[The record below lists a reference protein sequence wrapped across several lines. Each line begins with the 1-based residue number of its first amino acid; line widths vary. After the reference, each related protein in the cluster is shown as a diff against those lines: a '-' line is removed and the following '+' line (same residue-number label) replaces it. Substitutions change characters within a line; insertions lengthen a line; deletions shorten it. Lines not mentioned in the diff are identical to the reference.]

1 MSEIKIFS
9 NERFGE
15 VRVAGT
21 AEEPLFCLADLCKAV
36 ELTNPSMV
44 KKRLDPDDVQLLDLH
59 TLNLAEGT
67 IYGNTKTTFVTESGF
82 YDVIL
87 KSDSK
92 KVKPFRKWVT
102 SEVLPSIRKSGSY
115 SIEQQTPQTY
125 IEALKALV
133 AAEEEKER
141 LRLENKEAAE
151 KVAELE
157 PKGKFYDTVTKCNA
171 TISVEMASKILNFKK
186 AGRNNLYKILYEQR
200 MIDHNNMPYQK
211 YIERGI
217 LILGSQEFVKYGK
230 PALRYVPKIT
240 HKGLAFIM
248 EKLVELGY
256 KQRDDYK
263 GLNPYDI
270 DFSQLVVEENY

>member
-44 KKRLDPDDVQLLDLH
+44 KRRLDPEDTQLIDLH
-59 TLNLAEGT
+59 ALNLAEGT
-67 IYGNTKTTFVTESGF
+67 INGNTKTTFVTEAGF

-141 LRLENKEAAE
+141 LRLENKEATE

-157 PKGKFYDTVTKCNA
+157 PKGKFYDTVTKSNA

-186 AGRNNLYKILYEQR
+186 AGRNNLYKILYEQK

-217 LILGSQEFVKYGK
+217 LILGSQEFIKYGK

-240 HKGLAFIM
+240 HKGLAYIM
-248 EKLVELGY
+248 ERLIDLGY

-263 GLNPYDI
+263 GFNPYDI
-270 DFSQLVVEENY
+270 DFSQLVVEENF